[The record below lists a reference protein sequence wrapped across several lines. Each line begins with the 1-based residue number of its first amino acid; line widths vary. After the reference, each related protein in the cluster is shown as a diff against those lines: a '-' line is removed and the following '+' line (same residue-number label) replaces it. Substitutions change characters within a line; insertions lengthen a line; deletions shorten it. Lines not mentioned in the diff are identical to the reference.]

1 MFQVHVSLF
10 CCRTF
15 WFCDDPLTSA
25 CPRPAS
31 TLDPGHYPNSKLP
44 PPPPP
49 PPPPPLSSPTH
60 KPSPPP
66 PPPPTLFFHDP
77 FSAAKNASFPSFTSV
92 STRSQGCNRDFKMPQ
107 RRRQQEHQKSSR
119 LNRQNKNCAR
129 FVHFLPSLHDYDRR
143 MLNFTFYGRRKQAIA
158 KFSFS
163 F

>member
-15 WFCDDPLTSA
+15 WFSVDPLTSA

-31 TLDPGHYPNSKLP
+31 TLDPGHYPNSNP

-49 PPPPPLSSPTH
+49 H
-60 KPSPPP
+60 
-66 PPPPTLFFHDP
+66 PTLFFHDP

-92 STRSQGCNRDFKMPQ
+92 STRSQGYNRDFKMPQ

-119 LNRQNKNCAR
+119 LNSQNKNSAR
-129 FVHFLPSLHDYDRR
+129 FVHFLPSLLDYDRR
-143 MLNFTFYGRRKQAIA
+143 MPNFTFYGRRKQAIA

>member
-25 CPRPAS
+25 CPSPPQPS
-31 TLDPGHYPNSKLP
+31 TLVITPIQRF
-44 PPPPP
+44 
-49 PPPPPLSSPTH
+49 PPPL
-60 KPSPPP
+60 
-66 PPPPTLFFHDP
+66 PTLLFHDP
-77 FSAAKNASFPSFTSV
+77 FSAAKNASSPSFTSV

-119 LNRQNKNCAR
+119 LNRQNKNSAR
-129 FVHFLPSLHDYDRR
+129 FVHFLPSLHDSDRR
-143 MLNFTFYGRRKQAIA
+143 MLNFTFYGRRKQART
-158 KFSFS
+158 KFSFC

>member
-31 TLDPGHYPNSKLP
+31 THDPGHY
-44 PPPPP
+44 
-49 PPPPPLSSPTH
+49 
-60 KPSPPP
+60 
-66 PPPPTLFFHDP
+66 PTLFFHDP
-77 FSAAKNASFPSFTSV
+77 FSAAKNACVPSFTSV

-119 LNRQNKNCAR
+119 LNRQNKNSAR

-143 MLNFTFYGRRKQAIA
+143 MLNFTFYGRRKQARA
-158 KFSFS
+158 KFSFC

>member
-15 WFCDDPLTSA
+15 WFSDDPLTSA

-31 TLDPGHYPNSKLP
+31 TLDPGHYPNSKIP
-44 PPPPP
+44 PR
-49 PPPPPLSSPTH
+49 
-60 KPSPPP
+60 PSPPL
-66 PPPPTLFFHDP
+66 PTLFSHDP
-77 FSAAKNASFPSFTSV
+77 FSAPKNASFPSFTSV

-119 LNRQNKNCAR
+119 LNRQNKNSKR

-143 MLNFTFYGRRKQAIA
+143 MLNFTFYGIRRQARA
-158 KFSFS
+158 KFSFC